1 MAHGIS
7 ASTPTPTTETGSPDL
22 GYHWIWTY
30 GHLLPAFVFAATTVA
45 LILLGFPWW
54 AWLVPAVLAAWGVA
68 GFLVMRFGVRMNEI
82 AAFPAAD
89 FLADGSGKVLDVGC
103 GSGRL
108 SIALGRAR
116 PRLTFTGLD
125 NFSADY
131 IHGHGAENTERNF
144 RLAGIADRATIRP
157 GDMREMPFEPGSFQG
172 AMSSAA
178 IDHLE
183 AEGIRKTLREIH
195 RVVEP
200 GGQFLLLVIV
210 PNIWLR
216 IAFGPLVGR
225 MRPRSFWQNELT
237 AAGFDIQRQGTVRTT
252 ALFLSRNDEP
262 QAKE

>member
-1 MAHGIS
+1 MAHGIP
-7 ASTPTPTTETGSPDL
+7 ASTSTSTAETGSPDL

-30 GHLLPAFVFAATTVA
+30 GHLFPALVFAAITVA
-45 LILLGFPWW
+45 LVLLGLPWW
-54 AWLVPAVLAAWGVA
+54 AWLVPAVLTVWGVA

-82 AAFPAAD
+82 PDFPAPD
-89 FLADGSGKVLDVGC
+89 FLPGGSGKVLDVGC

-108 SIALGRAR
+108 TIALGRVR
-116 PRLTFTGLD
+116 PQLSITGLD

-131 IHGHGAENTERNF
+131 IHGHGAENTERNI
-144 RLAGIADRATIRP
+144 RLAGIAERTTIRA

-183 AEGIRKTLREIH
+183 PAGISRTLGEVH
-195 RVVEP
+195 RVLEP

-216 IAFGPLVGR
+216 IAFGPLIGR
-225 MRPRSFWQNELT
+225 MRPRSFWHNELT
-237 AAGFDIQRQGTVRTT
+237 AAGFVIQREATMRTT
-252 ALFLSRNDEP
+252 ALFLCRNESLQP
-262 QAKE
+262 RE